1 MSGKLTLASGSGGKQ
16 VVLTT
21 ALSAAGALALLSILA
36 LALRQYLT
44 VELSRGAEAV
54 VLAILAYVTFRVF
67 YGVLGKA
74 LPGDTRIRTVAWAID
89 GGVLTLD
96 GKSIPLDSIR
106 QVHCWPN
113 RDALGHNL
121 PGWTVNIETTGQN
134 RLLRSVAEGPAEALS
149 TRQLHALVDALGY
162 GNRWQSNG

>member
-1 MSGKLTLASGSGGKQ
+1 MTGKLTLASGSGGKQ
-16 VVLTT
+16 TILTT
-21 ALSAAGALALLSILA
+21 VLSAAGSLALLSILA
-36 LALRQYLT
+36 LVLRQYLT

-54 VLAILAYVTFRVF
+54 LLAILAYVTFRVL

-74 LPGDTRIRTVAWAID
+74 LPGDTQIRTAAWVIE

-96 GKSIPLDSIR
+96 GKPIPLDSIR

-113 RDALGHNL
+113 RDALGHSL

-162 GNRWQSNG
+162 GNRWPEDG